1 VPIDRRNL
9 RRGRICLAVFPF
21 APAFPLR
28 LADATSLDGVEQ
40 WAARFRGRPAEVV
53 SEARLRP
60 VLLLHDRTRAEHGD
74 VICLRIN
81 AVKPELKRSPD
92 VWNRIERQQHP
103 LFFHLPRSV
112 DRYRLLDDSVIA
124 LASLGSVHRSAIL
137 APTGGELSREEMQT
151 ISERLARLIELDL
164 APRIAALARELL
176 RRGGFERSS

>member
-1 VPIDRRNL
+1 VPIDGRDL

-28 LADATSLDGVEQ
+28 LADGTRLRSVEE
-40 WAARFRGRPAEVV
+40 WAARSRGRPADLV

-74 VICLRIN
+74 VLCLRIN
-81 AVKPELKRSPD
+81 TVKPELKRSAE
-92 VWNRIERQQHP
+92 VWARIERQEHP
-103 LFFHLPRSV
+103 FFFHLPRSV
-112 DRYRLLDDSVIA
+112 DRYRLVDDSVIA

-137 APTGGELSREEMQT
+137 APTGGELGRDEMQT

-176 RRGGFERSS
+176 RRGGLERS